1 MYLIEDA
8 TPAEKYK
15 AILGVVKRVPKG
27 CCDL

>member
-15 AILGVVKRVPKG
+15 AILGVVKRVPSNRVN
-27 CCDL
+27 